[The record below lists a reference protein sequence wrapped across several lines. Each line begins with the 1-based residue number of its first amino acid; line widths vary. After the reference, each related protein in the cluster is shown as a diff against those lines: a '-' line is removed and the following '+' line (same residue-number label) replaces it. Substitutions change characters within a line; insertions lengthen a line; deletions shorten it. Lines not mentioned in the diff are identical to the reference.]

1 MKLVCISDTHGDHRK
16 QPLPNGDVLI
26 HAGDITGHGT
36 EQETI
41 DFFQWLGS
49 RPFEHKLCIAGNHDS
64 FMEENPA
71 VGAQIAEDNGV
82 TLLNDSGCTING
94 VSFWGS
100 PITPRFLH
108 WNFMRDPGAPIEAH
122 WNLIPDNTDVLITH
136 GPPIEIMDIVE
147 RDDGVRVHTGCPSL
161 LQRINAIK
169 PKYHIFGHIHEGY
182 GRVDIDGVAYCNVS
196 SMDKGYVIANDAHV
210 IELD

>member
-1 MKLVCISDTHGDHRK
+1 
-16 QPLPNGDVLI
+16 
-26 HAGDITGHGT
+26 
-36 EQETI
+36 
-41 DFFQWLGS
+41 
-49 RPFEHKLCIAGNHDS
+49 
-64 FMEENPA
+64 
-71 VGAQIAEDNGV
+71 
-82 TLLNDSGCTING
+82 
-94 VSFWGS
+94 
-100 PITPRFLH
+100 
-108 WNFMRDPGAPIEAH
+108 MRDPGAPIEAH